1 VTRIVLF
8 ALIVGSLGAAA
19 ARAQTAPDRNTQAGT
34 TSSEAERARI
44 RAERSVI
51 ESAFVEEERVC
62 YQKFAVN
69 DCIGR
74 ARVARRDA
82 VADLRRQE
90 LAINA
95 AEARRRGAEQ
105 ITRTEEKMSP
115 QAMREAEKRLL
126 DAQAS
131 QEARLKS
138 IDERALEREKAAEQA
153 PQRSKELQ
161 DRIDARDRAQK
172 ERDAKAQEQAENRRI
187 FELKQEE
194 ARKRRPAQPDS
205 VR

>member
-1 VTRIVLF
+1 M
-8 ALIVGSLGAAA
+8 
-19 ARAQTAPDRNTQAGT
+19 
-34 TSSEAERARI
+34 
-44 RAERSVI
+44 I

-74 ARVARRDA
+74 ARVVRRDA

-138 IDERALEREKAAEQA
+138 IGERALEREKAAEQA
-153 PQRSKELQ
+153 PLRSKELQ

-172 ERDAKAQEQAENRRI
+172 ERDAKAKEQAENRRI